1 MEQLIISNIFKAFNL
16 VSRNERRKNDTL
28 SKHTK
33 DLLEKMVT
41 ILTDNKT
48 KAKSYER
55 K

>member
-1 MEQLIISNIFKAFNL
+1 MDQLIISNIFKAFNL

-33 DLLEKMVT
+33 ELLEKMITV
-41 ILTDNKT
+41 LTDNKT
-48 KAKSYER
+48 KVKPHER

>member
-16 VSRNERRKNDTL
+16 VSLNERRKNDIL

-33 DLLEKMVT
+33 ELLEKMVT
-41 ILTDNKT
+41 VLTDNKT
-48 KAKSYER
+48 KVKPHAR